1 VPGSLTPARVVPLL
15 QGRFGREIYRW
26 EARCPSTQ
34 QLLGPDDPEGAV
46 AVTEEQ
52 TAGRGRL
59 GRSWHAPPG
68 SSVLCSV
75 LLRPAVETARLP
87 ELTVVAAG
95 ACAEAIA
102 IETGLRAEIK
112 HPNDVL
118 VGGRKAAGVLG
129 EARDGVVV
137 LGIGINVNIGA
148 GELPTDVRLPATSLQ
163 IEAGREVDRARL
175 LATLLERLEL
185 RYDAWTGR

>member
-1 VPGSLTPARVVPLL
+1 MPGPLTSAHVVPLL
-15 QGRFGREIYRW
+15 RGRFGREVYRW
-26 EARCPSTQ
+26 EERCPSTQ
-34 QLLGPDDPEGAV
+34 QLVGPEDPEGAV

-75 LLRPAVETARLP
+75 LLRPAVETGRLP

-102 IETGLRAEIK
+102 SETGLSAEVK

-118 VGGRKAAGVLG
+118 VGGRKTAGILG
-129 EARDGVVV
+129 EAHDGVVV
-137 LGIGINVNIGA
+137 LGIGINVNVA
-148 GELPTDVRLPATSLQ
+148 AVDLPGDVRLPATSLQ
-163 IEAGREVDRARL
+163 IETGRAVDRAAL
-175 LATLLERLEL
+175 LAAVLERLEL
-185 RYDAWTGR
+185 RYGAWVGA

>member
-1 VPGSLTPARVVPLL
+1 MPGPLTPARVVPLL
-15 QGRFGREIYRW
+15 KGRFGREIYRW
-26 EARCPSTQ
+26 EERCPSTQ
-34 QLLGPDDPEGAV
+34 QLVGADDPEGAL

-59 GRSWHAPPG
+59 GRSWHAPAG
-68 SSVLCSV
+68 SSVLCSI
-75 LLRPAVETARLP
+75 LLRPPVDSERLP

-102 IETGLRAEIK
+102 AVTGLRAELK
-112 HPNDVL
+112 HPNDLL
-118 VGGRKAAGVLG
+118 VAGRKTAGILG

-148 GELPTDVRLPATSLQ
+148 GELPEGVRLPATSLQ
-163 IEAGREVDRARL
+163 IETGREVDRAAL
-175 LATLLERLEL
+175 LVSLLERLEL